1 MEKKS
6 SITMNVEAQ
15 MRLNTWKRN
24 NEKARASYLNTTLFN
39 LGYLVTIA
47 LLLRK

>member
-15 MRLNTWKRN
+15 MRLNSWKRA
-24 NEKARASYLNTTLFN
+24 NESSRYLESTLFN
-39 LGYLVTIA
+39 LGYLVTVA